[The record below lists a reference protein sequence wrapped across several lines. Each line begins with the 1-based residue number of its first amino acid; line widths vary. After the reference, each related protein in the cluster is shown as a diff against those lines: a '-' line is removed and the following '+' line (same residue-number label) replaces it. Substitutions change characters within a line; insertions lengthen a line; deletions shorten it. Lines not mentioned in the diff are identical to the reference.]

1 MKEELKRFDSHK
13 IHTLTF
19 EDLNKMSN
27 VKIDDKIDIEM
38 GVIGQEMTGSDKES
52 QAEDAVQIQRI
63 F

>member
-38 GVIGQEMTGSDKES
+38 GIIGQEMTGSDKES
-52 QAEDAVQIQRI
+52 
-63 F
+63 